1 MSLITTSRALPTG
14 REVDNINRNRCEV
27 IVTFNY
33 VDLNLYDTFKEKKR
47 ENKSPLEIQEVIA
60 SPLSMDSR

>member
-1 MSLITTSRALPTG
+1 MSLITTSRALSTG

-33 VDLNLYDTFKEKKR
+33 VDLNLNDMFKEKKR